1 MAEVITD
8 PRAFLTS
15 LFRAAVARADPML
28 CLADHLPPRP
38 KGRLIVIGAGK
49 ASARMGEA
57 LEATYGPCEGLII
70 TRYGYA
76 RPCKGIEIVEAAHP
90 VPDETGVAATQRIL
104 ELVRDLGP
112 DDQVIALISGGGSA
126 LLCAPEEGLT
136 LADKKLL
143 NAALLSSGMPIS
155 QMNIVRKQVSAVK
168 GGKLAAAVY
177 PAKLLTLAIS
187 DVPGDDL
194 SEIASGPTVG
204 STATPEMAVA
214 ALKQWKVRLPDHI
227 MHVIANAPAPIAP
240 NNPRLI
246 ASEARIIAAPSHSL
260 AAAAALAG
268 GVEVRILGDA
278 IEGEARD
285 LGQTQA
291 ACAIGIANENHAHPV
306 LLLSGGECTV
316 TKRGDGIGGPN
327 AEYVLA
333 AMQFLNGHPRIH
345 VLACD
350 TDGVDGAAEVAGAYV
365 GPDLHALAVAK
376 HMSIEDAL
384 AENNAHNF
392 FAAIGGQ
399 IVTGPTLTNV
409 NDFRAIL
416 ILPA

>member
-1 MAEVITD
+1 MISD
-8 PRAFLTS
+8 PRAFLTT
-15 LFRAAVARADPML
+15 LFEAAVARADPML
-28 CLADHLPPRP
+28 CLAEHLPPKP

-57 LEATYGPCEGLII
+57 LEAVYGPCEGLIV

-90 VPDETGVAATQRIL
+90 VPDEAGVLATQRIL
-104 ELVRDLGP
+104 DLVRDLGP

-126 LLCAPEEGLT
+126 LLCAPVDGLT
-136 LADKKLL
+136 LADKKTV
-143 NAALLSSGMPIS
+143 NAALLASGMPIS

-177 PAKLLTLAIS
+177 PAKLLTLTIS
-187 DVPGDDL
+187 DVPGDDP

-204 STATPEMAVA
+204 STATAAMALA
-214 ALKQWKVRLPDHI
+214 ALKQWKVALPDDI
-227 MHVIANAPAPIAP
+227 MQVITNSPAPIAP
-240 NNPRLI
+240 NDPRLST
-246 ASEARIIAAPSHSL
+246 SETRIIAASAQSL
-260 AAAAALAG
+260 AAAAELAG
-268 GVEVRILGDA
+268 DIDVRILGDG
-278 IEGEARD
+278 IEGEARN
-285 LGQTQA
+285 LGQAHA
-291 ACAIGIANENHAHPV
+291 ALAIQIAAEKNTCPV

-316 TKRGDGIGGPN
+316 TRRGNGIGGPN

-333 AMQFLNGHPRIH
+333 AGHALNGHPQIH

-350 TDGVDGAAEVAGAYV
+350 TDGVDGAAEVAGAYA
-365 GPDLHALAVAK
+365 GPDMQDLAKAQRVCSQAAL
-376 HMSIEDAL
+376 EENDA
-384 AENNAHNF
+384 HSF
-392 FAAIGGQ
+392 FDKIGGQ

-416 ILPA
+416 VLL

>member
-1 MAEVITD
+1 MARVISD
-8 PRAFLTS
+8 PRAFLTT
-15 LFRAAVARADPML
+15 LFEAAVARADPML
-28 CLADHLPPRP
+28 CLAEHLPPKP

-57 LEATYGPCEGLII
+57 LEAVYGPCEGLIV

-90 VPDETGVAATQRIL
+90 VPDEAGVLATQRIL
-104 ELVRDLGP
+104 DLVRDLGP

-126 LLCAPEEGLT
+126 LLCAPVDGLE
-136 LADKKLL
+136 LADKKTV
-143 NAALLSSGMPIS
+143 NAALLASGMPIS

-177 PAKLLTLAIS
+177 PAKLLTLTIS
-187 DVPGDDL
+187 DVPGDDP

-204 STATPEMAVA
+204 SAATAAMALA
-214 ALKQWKVRLPDHI
+214 ALRQWKVVLPDHI
-227 MHVIANAPAPIAP
+227 MQVITNAPAPIAP
-240 NNPRLI
+240 NDPRLST
-246 ASEARIIAAPSHSL
+246 SETRIIAAPAQSL
-260 AAAAALAG
+260 AAAAQLAG
-268 GVEVRILGDA
+268 DIDVRILGDA
-278 IEGEARD
+278 IEGEARN
-285 LGQTQA
+285 LGQAHA
-291 ACAIGIANENHAHPV
+291 ALAMQIAAEKTTRPV

-316 TKRGDGIGGPN
+316 TRRGSGIGGPN

-333 AMQFLNGHPRIH
+333 AGHVLNGHPQIH

-350 TDGVDGAAEVAGAYV
+350 TDGVDGAAEVAGAYA
-365 GPDLHALAVAK
+365 GPDMQDLAKAQRVCSQAAL
-376 HMSIEDAL
+376 EENDA
-384 AENNAHNF
+384 HSF
-392 FAAIGGQ
+392 FDKIGGQ

-416 ILPA
+416 ILP